1 MTAVF
6 APDSFYLASE
16 SEFRAIARD
25 PAYRIAPDNSY
36 AIHLTWTLKDYLYVG
51 YYRDPAQW
59 DNVAY
64 WCLENAGL
72 QEFLLNRSAQAV
84 LFKDPHLATM
94 CKLTWSE

>member
-16 SEFRAIARD
+16 SEFKTIARD
-25 PAYRIAPDNSY
+25 PAYRIAADCSY

-51 YYRDPAQW
+51 HYRDPAQW

-72 QEFLLNRSAQAV
+72 QEFLLNRPAQAV
-84 LFKDPHLATM
+84 LFKNQELATM